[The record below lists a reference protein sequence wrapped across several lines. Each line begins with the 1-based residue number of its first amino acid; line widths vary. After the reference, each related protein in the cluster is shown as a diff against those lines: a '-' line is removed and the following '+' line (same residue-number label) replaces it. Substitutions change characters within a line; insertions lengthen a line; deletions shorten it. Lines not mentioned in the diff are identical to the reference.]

1 MELALPAEVMPDYFE
16 QMEAHILQEFAA
28 GVAAWGRSV
37 TALSNWEHD
46 HLLDSPRPELL
57 AAHRKTVERLVRFGR
72 FLTLITEHPEFHDAK
87 LKGSVAATLQTLSD
101 KIPLWHGTMPAYE
114 ADAILKAA
122 FPE

>member
-1 MELALPAEVMPDYFE
+1 MELAMPAEVMPDYFE

-37 TALSNWEHD
+37 TALSQWEHE
-46 HLLDSPRPELL
+46 HLLDDPTPEIL
-57 AAHRKTVERLVRFGR
+57 AAHRRTVERLIRFGR
-72 FLTLITEHPEFHDAK
+72 FLALTTEHQDFPEAA
-87 LKGSVAATLQTLSD
+87 LKANVTATLQTLSD
-101 KIPLWHGTMPAYE
+101 KIPLWHGTMAKGE